1 VKYIKLILILLFLSS
16 CSTNKSVVGL
26 YGKCGKSYFACTQ
39 IELKSDN
46 TFQYFIFY
54 DVGGGSLLKGTWK
67 RISNDTVVM
76 NTYNQPEFPKT
87 TYVGKIN
94 PDLNGEIKIQITDK
108 NGSLGY
114 ASVEIND
121 KKQGKATD
129 ENGVAK
135 FKTDSI
141 KNIHYNFL
149 GQNETIEIDNP
160 KYNEIEI
167 TVRDL
172 DLNAVPRF
180 LTDKIITIDKN
191 KLFFNDGYSLKKTRL
206 KNRQWK

>member
-1 VKYIKLILILLFLSS
+1 MKYIKLILILLFLSS

-46 TFQYFIFY
+46 TFEYFIFY
-54 DVGGGSLLKGTWK
+54 DVGGGNVLKGTWK
-67 RISNDTVVM
+67 RISNDTIVI

-94 PDLNGEIKIQITDK
+94 PDLNGEIKVRIIDK

-135 FKTDSI
+135 FKADSI
-141 KNIHYNFL
+141 KNVHYNFL

-167 TVRDL
+167 RIKDL
-172 DLNAVPRF
+172 DINAIPEYI
-180 LTDKIITIDKN
+180 TDYKIAYKRNRIIMDSS
-191 KLFFNDGYSLKKTRL
+191 YIYKKTSLRN
-206 KNRQWK
+206 KQWK